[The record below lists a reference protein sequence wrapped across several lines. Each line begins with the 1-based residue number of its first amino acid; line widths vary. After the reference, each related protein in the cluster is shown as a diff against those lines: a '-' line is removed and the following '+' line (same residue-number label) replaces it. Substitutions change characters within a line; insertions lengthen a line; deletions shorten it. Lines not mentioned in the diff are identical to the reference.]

1 MTNQSTSR
9 NILGRWA
16 IGGVSRNSDH
26 SLPIHTPGR
35 MLVTQWVFFPNSFSQ
50 PFSFPGKP
58 IHFTG
63 SQCVWLS
70 HTITAVHTKP
80 KLPMTPPT
88 STPTIQA
95 EPLPHIS
102 FCFMTYQR
110 VITSRK
116 VMIPLYSVICV
127 LCPVWG
133 RDLRVVGALS
143 PEEGNKDGEK
153 TENHISGEAD
163 KLRLFKL

>member
-102 FCFMTYQR
+102 FCLYD
-110 VITSRK
+110 
-116 VMIPLYSVICV
+116 IPESHNFKKSDDPIV
-127 LCPVWG
+127 LCNMCPVSSLREGPSCSWG
-133 RDLRVVGALS
+133 
-143 PEEGNKDGEK
+143 
-153 TENHISGEAD
+153 TESGGGQQ
-163 KLRLFKL
+163 RW